1 MKRFGRI
8 LALALAFGAH
18 VTACGSDA
26 RATDACKQI
35 EKTRCARYEKCQVEG
50 FSGTVESCQ
59 RFYDVQ
65 CGRGIP
71 EAAKEP
77 SRSELTECIRLINS
91 DCAAVKNPQNFC
103 PFLTANDNPVV
114 TDSGSLI
121 PDMGTAA
128 DAADEGG

>member
-8 LALALAFGAH
+8 LALALTFGAH

-35 EKTRCARYEKCQVEG
+35 EHLRCTRYEQCKVES

-59 RFYDVQ
+59 KYYDVQ
-65 CGRGIP
+65 CGTGIP

-77 SRSELTECIRLINS
+77 SRSELKECLDQLKA
-91 DCAAVKNPQNFC
+91 DCAAVKEPARYC
-103 PFLTANDNPVV
+103 PFLLANDQPAVPD
-114 TDSGSLI
+114 TGPLI
-121 PDMGTAA
+121 PDMGATSDTA
-128 DAADEGG
+128 DAD